1 MNKKK
6 TQKKSKLITSIS
18 LFAEDKKERHD
29 LPLNVDVTWVG
40 SLTH

>member
-1 MNKKK
+1 MNKKNPE
-6 TQKKSKLITSIS
+6 KSKLITSIS

-29 LPLNVDVTWVG
+29 LPLNVDVTWIG